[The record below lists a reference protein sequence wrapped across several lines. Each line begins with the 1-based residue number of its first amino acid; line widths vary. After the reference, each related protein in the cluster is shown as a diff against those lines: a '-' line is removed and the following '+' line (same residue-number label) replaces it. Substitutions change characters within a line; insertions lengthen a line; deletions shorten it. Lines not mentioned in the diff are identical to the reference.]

1 MSFFISQWAKM
12 RRLVVNASKTAW
24 VIAVAILLFG
34 GYWLI
39 RTLHLDADSV
49 AAVAS
54 ALAAFA
60 AFGAALES
68 RRTAKDSTRAL
79 AYATKPQPVVAM
91 TISPDNET
99 GYSAIKVS
107 VENMAVHPL
116 RSGTLSWLLRD
127 GTTGSVPVGEIRG
140 RTSPSVGMFHA
151 PEGIESFSLADCFDD
166 SLEGV
171 DTVTLDYCGESSL
184 TTWRQTIRE
193 EWKHNDQVRWRQSQT
208 VPQTSRIQRD
218 RDEVEL

>member
-1 MSFFISQWAKM
+1 MH
-12 RRLVVNASKTAW
+12 NASKTAW
-24 VIAVAILLFG
+24 VIAVTILLFG

-39 RTLHLDADSV
+39 RSLKLDADSV

-79 AYATKPQPVVAM
+79 AFATKPQPVVAM
-91 TISPDNET
+91 TITPDNDT
-99 GYSAIKVS
+99 GYSAVKVS
-107 VENMAVHPL
+107 VENLAVHPL

-140 RTSPSVGMFHA
+140 RTSPSVGMFHT
-151 PEGIESFSLADCFDD
+151 PEGIERFSLADPFDD

-171 DTVTLDYCGESSL
+171 DTVTLDYFGEGPL
-184 TTWRQTIRE
+184 TGWRQTISE
-193 EWKHNDQVRWRQSQT
+193 EWKQNDQMRWRQSGT
-208 VPQTSRIQRD
+208 VPQTSRIRRD
-218 RDEVEL
+218 RAEVEL